1 MQKTKST
8 RALPG
13 ASVSCFSL
21 PHLLSFGFFLLLS
34 VTGRAQ
40 TVEVSGTVTDG
51 NGEALVGVS
60 VFEKDNASA
69 SGTVTDLDGSYSL
82 SVPPDAV
89 LIFSYVGFGTEEIP
103 VQNRTTIDVTLGNTS
118 TNLNEVVV
126 IGYGT
131 TERQQVTS
139 SVASIDEAQFN
150 KGNVNN
156 PLQFLQ
162 GKVAG
167 LSINRSGSDPNGG
180 FAVRLRGLS
189 TFGANA
195 SPLIIIDGVQGGN
208 LELVDPNDIASI
220 DVLKDGSAAAIYGSR
235 GSSGVIIVTTKKG
248 REGTRGV
255 TFDAYGTIDEIARSV
270 PIASA
275 ERFVEEGGTDLGYD
289 TDWLDLV
296 TRTGVSQTYNLAL
309 NGSSAESSYRL
320 SVNYRDQEGIA
331 RNSGFNQFN
340 TRLNL
345 NHSVLDSRL
354 NFTGNVSVN
363 IRNASF
369 VPYEAL
375 GFALISNPTAP
386 VYVDND
392 PELGYLEPNTTE
404 FHNPVAIMEE
414 NTREGKYK
422 TMLGSIRADY
432 ELLEGLTASAFYSLQ
447 YRSEIYGAYATS
459 AQRFGGFDGLQG
471 RADRNSL
478 DEQNSLFELTGSY
491 KKRVGRV
498 DLNIVGGYTYQ
509 ELITENFNVF
519 NTGFI
524 TDELGYN
531 NLDFGLGINSEDVTR
546 RGFDSGKGQSLLASF
561 FGRALVSFEDT
572 YSFTAAYRR
581 EGSSRF
587 GANNRWGNFY
597 SLSAG
602 VDLAKALNIPMDRL
616 KLRAGYG
623 VTGNLPTPFYAY
635 RVLLSNA
642 GTIPFNDGN
651 AERNIR
657 LFNYASN
664 PNPDL
669 KWEQKAETNIGID
682 FALFDYRLTGSIDA
696 YTRNSTDLLFNQP
709 VSQPPNF
716 FGSTLLNLG
725 ELESKGLE
733 LVVDYNVINQEALA
747 YTTGITFSTNKTT
760 IISLNED
767 SQVFFGGNPGPPGLN
782 GTNVIRAAVGEELGQ
797 IQAPRF
803 LGLDADGNRQYEELT
818 DLDGNGAIERFND
831 WPIVGNALPDFELAW
846 NNSLTFGNFDFSA
859 TFRGA
864 FGHSIAN
871 ISRAYYEVPDNVNNY
886 NLVITDFY
894 LPDMVGN
901 EEWSD
906 YYVEKADYVKL
917 DNAALG
923 YNFDLGNS
931 SFRQLRVYVATQ
943 NPIVISSYT
952 GVDPEPR
959 IGDALYPGVEYR
971 NNYFRSRSYTIGVKV
986 GL

>member
-1 MQKTKST
+1 M
-8 RALPG
+8 
-13 ASVSCFSL
+13 
-21 PHLLSFGFFLLLS
+21 
-34 VTGRAQ
+34 
-40 TVEVSGTVTDG
+40 
-51 NGEALVGVS
+51 
-60 VFEKDNASA
+60 
-69 SGTVTDLDGSYSL
+69 
-82 SVPPDAV
+82 
-89 LIFSYVGFGTEEIP
+89 
-103 VQNRTTIDVTLGNTS
+103 GNTS

-139 SVASIDEAQFN
+139 SVASIDENQFN

-167 LSINRSGSDPNGG
+167 LSIVRPGSDPNGG

-195 SPLIIIDGVQGGN
+195 SPLVIIDGVQGGN

-248 REGTRGV
+248 QVGTRGV

-275 ERFVEEGGTDLGYD
+275 ERFVEEGGTDLGYN

-309 NGSSAESSYRL
+309 NGSSGESTYRL

-331 RNSGFNQFN
+331 QNSGFNQFN

-345 NHSVLDSRL
+345 NHAVLDSRL
-354 NFTGNVSVN
+354 TFTGNASVN

-386 VYVDND
+386 VYIDND

-404 FHNPVAIMEE
+404 FHNPVAILNE

-432 ELLEGLTASAFYSLQ
+432 EVTEGLTASAFYSLQ
-447 YRSEIYGAYATS
+447 YRSELYGAYATS

-471 RADRNSL
+471 RADRSSL
-478 DEQNSLFELTGSY
+478 DEQTSLFELTAAY
-491 KKRVGRV
+491 KKRVGSI
-498 DLNIVGGYTYQ
+498 DLNLVGGYTYQ
-509 ELITENFNVF
+509 QLITENFNVF

-546 RGFDSGKGQSLLASF
+546 RGFDSGKGESLLASF
-561 FGRALVSFEDT
+561 FGRALLSFKDT
-572 YSFTAAYRR
+572 YSFSAAYRR

-597 SLSAG
+597 SVSAG
-602 VDLAKALNIPMDRL
+602 VDLAKALELPLDRL
-616 KLRAGYG
+616 KIRAGYG
-623 VTGNLPTPFYAY
+623 VTGNLPGPFYAY

-651 AERNIR
+651 SERNIR
-657 LFNYASN
+657 LFNYSSN

-669 KWEQKAETNIGID
+669 KWEQKAELNIGLD

-733 LVVDYNVINQEALA
+733 LVMDYNLINQDALT

-767 SQVFFGGNPGPPGLN
+767 SQIFFGGNPGPPGLN

-797 IQAPRF
+797 IHAPRF
-803 LGLDADGNRQYEELT
+803 LGLDEAGNRQYEELT
-818 DLDGNGAIERFND
+818 DLDGNGTIERFND
-831 WPIVGNALPDFELAW
+831 WPVVGNALPDFELAW

-871 ISRAYYEVPDNVNNY
+871 ISRAYYEVPANINNY
-886 NLVITDFY
+886 NLVITDYY
-894 LPDMVGN
+894 LPEMVGN

-943 NPIVISSYT
+943 NPIVISNYT

-959 IGDALYPGVEYR
+959 IAGNALYPGVEYR
-971 NNYFRSRSYTIGVKV
+971 NNYFRSRSYTVGVKV